1 MPQLKQKI
9 GELAELMQRPDFWN
23 DHKKAQ
29 KTSKQLDFLEN
40 KLRDWVK
47 LKSDA
52 EDLETLAELN
62 DKENDAKVAKEIE
75 TKIKSLKKEYLSFRL
90 KTFLSGTYDD
100 HNCLLSIHAGA
111 GGTDAQDWAGMI
123 LRMHLRYAERKG
135 YKVEILDKSEGSEA
149 GIKSVVLHITGPY
162 AFGYMKA
169 EAGVH
174 RLIRLSPFNPTHT
187 RETSFVLVEV
197 LPELESHEELRL
209 DPKDLKIETST
220 ARGHGGQSVNTT
232 YSAVRITHIPTG
244 IKVSIQNERSQHQN
258 KAQALKIL
266 QSKIRAYEEEKQR
279 QEKLKIRGEFHSA
292 EWGNQIR
299 TYTIHPYKLVKD
311 HRSGFES
318 SDPEAVLDGDL
329 DEFIA
334 AYLEFCHSSLVRLGG
349 REKNFHSRRL

>member
-1 MPQLKQKI
+1 
-9 GELAELMQRPDFWN
+9 MQHPDFWN
-23 DHKKAQ
+23 DQKKA
-29 KTSKQLDFLEN
+29 KETSKQLDLLES
-40 KLRDWVK
+40 KLQDWEK

-52 EDLETLAELN
+52 GDLETLAELN
-62 DKENDAKVAKEIE
+62 DQENDAKVAKEIE
-75 TKIKSLKKEYLSFRL
+75 TKIKDLKKEYSSFRL
-90 KTFLSGTYDD
+90 KTFLSDTYDD

-123 LRMHLRYAERKG
+123 LRMYLRYAEKKK
-135 YKVEILDKSEGSEA
+135 YKVEVLDKSDGSEA

-174 RLIRLSPFNPTHT
+174 RLIRLSPFNPGHT
-187 RETSFVLVEV
+187 RETSFALVEV

-244 IKVSIQNERSQHQN
+244 LKVSIQNERSQHQN
-258 KAQALKIL
+258 KAKALKIL
-266 QSKIRAYEEEKQR
+266 QSKIKAHEEDLLR

-299 TYTIHPYKLVKD
+299 SYTIHPYKLVKD
-311 HRSGFES
+311 HRTSLENT
-318 SDPEAVLDGDL
+318 DPEAVLNGDL
-329 DEFIA
+329 DGFIA
-334 AYLEFCHSSLVRLGG
+334 AYLERKAS
-349 REKNFHSRRL
+349 